1 MDNLDLLYSDLQ
13 VPEESVPIAT
23 PIQQQ
28 PQNIP
33 VQQTYQQPQN
43 QNMFPIKHDKFTY
56 NENGSQ
62 KKIYTSIEVISFNYR
77 LFYTNFGNEQE

>member
-1 MDNLDLLYSDLQ
+1 MLLKKINF
-13 VPEESVPIAT
+13 VE
-23 PIQQQ
+23 
-28 PQNIP
+28 
-33 VQQTYQQPQN
+33 
-43 QNMFPIKHDKFTY
+43 FTH